1 MRTLTSDH
9 GRASTHAPALRASSQ
24 VDDAQLRFED
34 VMSRMHCTRA
44 RSGAPRSL
52 AAVITYAK
60 RAVNIKGASRALEG
74 RGAGATPRAGQG
86 ASGSARAVAC
96 KVSRQGDAARRRAE
110 EIASPRR
117 RAPPVCGTRAA
128 TAARAL
134 ARATPRSRRD
144 ARPLGKRNVA
154 AALAARRVA
163 TPTGGGPR
171 QRSDA
176 RLCPGPPASCI
187 AGPRSR
193 ARARS
198 DVRAIAPARA
208 GEHGGPA
215 RAGWAKM
222 RYSTPV

>member
-60 RAVNIKGASRALEG
+60 RAVKIKGASRALEG

-96 KVSRQGDAARRRAE
+96 KVSRQGNAARRRAE

-163 TPTGGGPR
+163 TPTGGVRAKHSTRGCAQGR
-171 QRSDA
+171 R
-176 RLCPGPPASCI
+176 PPASQ
-187 AGPRSR
+187 AR
-193 ARARS
+193 ARARAR
-198 DVRAIAPARA
+198 VRT
-208 GEHGGPA
+208 GGPSRPRA
-215 RAGWAKM
+215 RGSTAGPLA
-222 RYSTPV
+222 RIGP